1 MNIEAITQIC
11 ESYPSVTTDIKWGN
25 MLVFS
30 VLEKMFFVISLDQI
44 PCPAKFK
51 TTDEEY
57 MEKLSNGLKTREY
70 KTTLK

>member
-1 MNIEAITQIC
+1 
-11 ESYPSVTTDIKWGN
+11 